1 MFKKFKDNKY
11 FRYATIAF
19 IVGALLVGLIFAL
32 LNFGEISS
40 IISGIIDAMSAFI
53 YGFVF
58 AFLINPLY
66 KKYHQYVFKF
76 VEKKKEH
83 PKLRKAFALILAYL
97 TVAAVIA
104 LFVWLVVPNIV
115 NNVKTLSETF
125 PAYIETAKNAL
136 LSILEKIPG
145 VEDPNIALQDIIS
158 NFSSGESSGALSD
171 LIKTFAGSI
180 LSVVLTIGQHA
191 FSIVVGIILSI
202 YFLVYKES
210 IIRRTKRMLCA
221 TFKQK
226 NYERIMDFANYTNN
240 TFGRYIVG
248 AILDSILVGIVIG
261 VVLWVCGFPFAALI
275 GVICG
280 VTNIIPFF
288 GPFIGSIPSGI
299 LILIATGDIWK
310 VIIFALIILII
321 QQIDGNLIAP
331 HIHGASTGL
340 TPIGV
345 IAATTFCSHL
355 FGFVGMVIGVPLC
368 AVVCYIISKIMEK
381 RLKSKNMPIEE
392 KHYESKNVF
401 ASSESPQESSDKK
414 SDGTK

>member
-1 MFKKFKDNKY
+1 MFKKFKENKY
-11 FRYATIAF
+11 FRYGAIAF
-19 IVGALLVGLIFAL
+19 IVGALLVGLIFAIIK
-32 LNFGEISS
+32 FSDISS
-40 IISGIIDAMSAFI
+40 VISGIVDAMSAFV

-66 KKYHQYVFKF
+66 KKYHKHVFKF

-83 PKLRKAFALILAYL
+83 PKLRRAFSLALAYI
-97 TVAAVIA
+97 TVAAIIA

-115 NNVKTLSETF
+115 DNVKTLAEKF
-125 PAYIETAKNAL
+125 PAYVQSIKASL
-136 LSILEKIPG
+136 LDILSKIPG
-145 VEDPNIALQDIIS
+145 VEDPNVALQQITDY
-158 NFSSGESSGALSD
+158 FSSDSGSTD
-171 LIKTFAGSI
+171 IAGV
-180 LSVVLTIGQHA
+180 LGSVASTIIHIVITIGSHA
-191 FSIVVGIILSI
+191 FSIIVGIILSI
-202 YFLVYKES
+202 YFLIYKES
-210 IIRRTKRMLCA
+210 IIRRTKRLLCA
-221 TFKQK
+221 IFKQK

-240 TFGRYIVG
+240 TFARYIVG

-261 VVLWVCGFPFAALI
+261 LVLWACGFPFAALI

-288 GPFIGSIPSGI
+288 GPFIGSIPSAV

-310 VIIFALIILII
+310 VVLFALIILII

-345 IAATTFCSHL
+345 IAATTLCSHL

-368 AVVCYIISKIMEK
+368 AVVCYIFSRIINK
-381 RLKSKNMPIEE
+381 RLRKKNMPTDEG
-392 KHYESKNVF
+392 HYASVDIYKNI
-401 ASSESPQESSDKK
+401 
-414 SDGTK
+414 SDGDVENPSNGDNQ